1 MLLKLFF
8 ILTAVRGTEVPDVC
22 QKAGLM
28 VLNFVDGPVAG
39 VTDKILNTMKD
50 LDVKGMFTFTVNQR
64 VTGNVKNL
72 YQRAWEEGH
81 TVGLRLNPSMDS
93 GYDTMDRDSM
103 EQLVKEEL
111 DTIDGLSHSEI
122 RYATLPVDG
131 GQVNSEM
138 YNVLTENGVLPV
150 GYTFCPYDYE
160 GQSIEKFEDLIN
172 NSNPNYH
179 SFIIMMHDEM
189 EADTS
194 RLEQMVQIGRDSG
207 YIFVNMD
214 ECLKG
219 YKGASGEPELKLRG
233 KGVESIAS
241 FMPFLLLLARLL

>member
-1 MLLKLFF
+1 MLLKLLF
-8 ILTAVRGTEVPDVC
+8 ILAAARGTEVPDIC
-22 QKAGLM
+22 GKAGLI
-28 VLNFVDGPVAG
+28 VLNFTEGPVAG

-81 TVGLRLNPSMDS
+81 TVGLRLNPSLDS
-93 GYDTMDRDSM
+93 DYGAMNRDSM

-122 RYATLPVDG
+122 RYATLPVNG
-131 GQVNSEM
+131 GEVNSEM
-138 YNVLTENGVLPV
+138 YDVLTENGVLPV
-150 GYTFCPYDYE
+150 GYTFCPYDYDGKE
-160 GQSIEKFEDLIN
+160 IENFEDLID
-172 NSNPNYH
+172 NSNPNNH
-179 SFIIMMHDEM
+179 SFIVMMHDGM

-194 RLEQMVQIGRDSG
+194 RLEQMVQIGRDRG
-207 YIFVNMD
+207 YTFVNMD

-219 YKGASGEPELKLRG
+219 YKGAPGEPELKLRG

-241 FMPFLLLLARLL
+241 FMPFILLLARLL